1 VRPYISPGRKEQ
13 LQKLFSIVDKVH
25 CVAKEMENRMISD
38 FGLERSKSFVN
49 EPAIHIGRFKF
60 RQRSKLSNK
69 LVLITN
75 GRLVS
80 LKGYIFALLAIRRLI
95 SEGIELEYRII
106 GSGSEIDNI
115 LFYLDRLNLTKHVS
129 LLGSLEP
136 TEVMKEIS
144 ETITPQGILAI
155 CKIPRND
162 LSSIPL
168 NGSRKFIYL
177 SEVQDP
183 GNAGTI
189 LRSADAFGMDAVITS
204 PGSVDMYS
212 PKVVRSTA
220 GSLWHI
226 PVFESVAIQDLL
238 ALGIKAFSLG
248 ASGTKAL
255 SSFESSGD
263 TVAVFG
269 NEARGLST
277 TQEVAQIEVVSIPM
291 PGNAES
297 LNLSAAASIV
307 MYHLSNMPR

>member
-1 VRPYISPGRKEQ
+1 VRVKALISSRGVKERKSTG
-13 LQKLFSIVDKVH
+13 LF
-25 CVAKEMENRMISD
+25 VAEGMQCAREALASSNGPQIETLYLTAN
-38 FGLERSKSFVN
+38 GRSKI
-49 EPAIHIGRFKF
+49 EEIAD
-60 RQRSKLSNK
+60 
-69 LVLITN
+69 
-75 GRLVS
+75 VS
-80 LKGYIFALLAIRRLI
+80 GFNTF
-95 SEGIELEYRII
+95 
-106 GSGSEIDNI
+106 D
-115 LFYLDRLNLTKHVS
+115 VS
-129 LLGSLEP
+129 D
-136 TEVMKEIS
+136 EVMKEMS

-155 CKIPRND
+155 CEIPRND
-162 LSSIPL
+162 LSSLAL

-226 PVFESVAIQDLL
+226 PVFESVAIETVL
-238 ALGIKAFSLG
+238 ALGVSAFSLG
-248 ASGTKAL
+248 SLGSKSL
-255 SSFESSGD
+255 NQYQISGD
-263 TVAVFG
+263 TLAVFG

-277 TQEVAQIEVVSIPM
+277 GQKLDSIDVVSIPM

-307 MYHLSNMPR
+307 MYHLSNMTR

>member
-1 VRPYISPGRKEQ
+1 MIESLNSPHVVRVKALISSRGVKERKSTGQFVAEG
-13 LQKLFSIVDKVH
+13 LQCAREALTSANGPQIETLYLT
-25 CVAKEMENRMISD
+25 AN
-38 FGLERSKSFVN
+38 GRSKI
-49 EPAIHIGRFKF
+49 EAIAD
-60 RQRSKLSNK
+60 
-69 LVLITN
+69 
-75 GRLVS
+75 VS
-80 LKGYIFALLAIRRLI
+80 GFNTF
-95 SEGIELEYRII
+95 
-106 GSGSEIDNI
+106 D
-115 LFYLDRLNLTKHVS
+115 VS
-129 LLGSLEP
+129 D
-136 TEVMKEIS
+136 EVMREMS

-155 CKIPRND
+155 CEIPKTD
-162 LSSIPL
+162 LSDITL

-226 PVFESVAIQDLL
+226 PVFESIAIEDLL
-238 ALGIKAFSLG
+238 PRGISAFSLG
-248 ASGTKAL
+248 ATGAKVL
-255 SSFESSGD
+255 SSFVATGD
-263 TVAVFG
+263 IVAIFG

-277 TQEVAQIEVVSIPM
+277 AQDVAQIEVVSIPM